1 MSRKLGQHF
10 LKDRRKLEKI
20 AAALEIGPRDTI
32 IEIGP
37 GHGELTEHLVT
48 VDSKRVIMIEKD
60 PRLVNFLK
68 EKFQIT
74 STKSQNIEVVEGDIL
89 KILPTLQSKLEI
101 QNSKLVGNIPYYLT
115 GYLFRKIS
123 ELESK
128 PELIVFTIQREVA
141 ERICASPP
149 KMNLLAASVQFWG
162 QPKIVGYISKRSFSP
177 PPKVD
182 SAIIK
187 ITISSQASGHWLE
200 RMDPGDTTEAEK
212 YYKFIKILF
221 KQPRKT
227 ILNNLREGF
236 KLPQEETEK
245 RLQKLAVSP
254 KLRPADLSFSDINK
268 LSANFPQ

>member
-1 MSRKLGQHF
+1 MPRRLGQHF
-10 LKDRRKLEKI
+10 LKDRKALRKI
-20 AAALEIGPRDTI
+20 AAAVEITPRDTI
-32 IEIGP
+32 VEVGP
-37 GHGELTEHLVT
+37 GHGELTKYLLAA
-48 VDSKRVIMIEKD
+48 SPKKLIAIERDKKLAESLHQKL
-60 PRLVNFLK
+60 PGVK
-68 EKFQIT
+68 I
-74 STKSQNIEVVEGDIL
+74 IEGDIL
-89 KILPTLQSKLEI
+89 KILPTLQSKFEI
-101 QNSKLVGNIPYYLT
+101 RNSKLVGNIPYYLT
-115 GYLFRKIS
+115 GYLFRKIG
-123 ELESK
+123 ELEKK
-128 PELIVFTIQREVA
+128 PKLIVFTIQKEVA
-141 ERICASPP
+141 ERICAKPP

-187 ITISSQASGHWLE
+187 ITISPQASGRWLE
-200 RMDPGDTTEAEK
+200 GMDPGDTTEAEK